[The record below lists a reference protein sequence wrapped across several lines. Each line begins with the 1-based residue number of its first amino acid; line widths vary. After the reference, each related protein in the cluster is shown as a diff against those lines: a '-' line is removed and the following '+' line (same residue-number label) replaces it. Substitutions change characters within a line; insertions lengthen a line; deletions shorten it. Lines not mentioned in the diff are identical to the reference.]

1 MLKDTELQ
9 GDLRDEYIAIQEA
22 EAQEAEVH
30 EAIAAE
36 QELTEAD
43 LDDWH
48 MQLLD
53 EALRQEEIEIWADFW
68 KDHEDNA

>member
-1 MLKDTELQ
+1 MNINENIHIERLERI
-9 GDLRDEYIAIQEA
+9 GDAMDEMRE
-22 EAQEAEVH
+22 EREVH

-36 QELTEAD
+36 QELTPAD
-43 LDDWH
+43 LDDWYS
-48 MQLLD
+48 QLLD